1 MTDQPSISLRERIKS
16 DKLLVA
22 PGVFEMISARVA
34 DRKGFEALYMTGFGA
49 VASYLGLPDAGI
61 ASYTE
66 MLDRV
71 TRIAGGT
78 TTPLIADADTGYG
91 GLLNIR
97 ETVRG
102 YEAAGAV
109 GIQIEDQEFPKKCGH
124 TPNKR
129 VIPTEDMVRKI
140 KVAVDSR
147 RSDDTLIIARTDSRA
162 SLGLDEALRRGE
174 AYAKAGADVLFIEAP
189 TSESE
194 MEKICSSFDTPQL
207 ANMADGGG
215 LTPML
220 NHERLQEIGFS
231 IAIYPGAA
239 FLAAAKV
246 FEDVYDA
253 LHRDGDTHAVQDSLY
268 PFAEMTKLMG
278 FDDVWAFEKEYEE

>member
-1 MTDQPSISLRERIKS
+1 MSENASISLRKRIKS

-22 PGVFEMISARVA
+22 PGVYEMISARVA

-71 TRIAGGT
+71 ARIAGGT
-78 TTPLIADADTGYG
+78 STPLIADADTGYG

-129 VIPTEDMVRKI
+129 VIPTEDMVQKI
-140 KVAVDSR
+140 RVAVDSR

-189 TSESE
+189 TSEAE
-194 MEKICSSFDTPQL
+194 MEQICRSFDTPQL

-220 NHERLQEIGFS
+220 SHARLQEIGFS
-231 IAIYPGAA
+231 IAIYPGTA
-239 FLAAAKV
+239 FLAAAKIY
-246 FEDVYDA
+246 EDVYGA
-253 LHRDGDTHAVQDSLY
+253 IHRDGDSHAVSDNLY

-278 FDDVWAFEKEYEE
+278 FDDVWAFEKEYAE